1 MSYSFFFL
9 MIRRP
14 PRSTLFPYTTLF
26 RSRPGRLLE
35 GSESPP
41 ELGGERRPL
50 ACPHAD
56 QLLDG
61 PLGDRLDLGPLRRGA
76 AVLMRVQHVR
86 LPRHEGEVHL
96 AFELEALLQLLRRR
110 HELARPR
117 QVQRD
122 GRLAL
127 WRLDPAR
134 RDRHM
139 ASLEQLTQPL
149 PQRSLDPAELEWQ
162 LELRIEVAVVHAA
175 DLDREPPAEDLP
187 FGRTET
193 RHAPRHRL

>member
-1 MSYSFFFL
+1 MSTRSAISATSTARRCSSICTPAASSATAFFNRASSAVSRSGARCS
-9 MIRRP
+9 IVPAACSRAPSRP
-14 PRSTLFPYTTLF
+14 PSSAASAAPSRARMPISSWTARSAI
-26 RSRPGRLLE
+26 
-35 GSESPP
+35 GSTS
-41 ELGGERRPL
+41 
-50 ACPHAD
+50 
-56 QLLDG
+56 
-61 PLGDRLDLGPLRRGA
+61 
-76 AVLMRVQHVR
+76 
-86 LPRHEGEVHL
+86 VHL

>member
-1 MSYSFFFL
+1 MSTRSAISATSTARRCSSICTPAASSATAFFN
-9 MIRRP
+9 RASSAVS
-14 PRSTLFPYTTLF
+14 RS
-26 RSRPGRLLE
+26 
-35 GSESPP
+35 
-41 ELGGERRPL
+41 
-50 ACPHAD
+50 
-56 QLLDG
+56 
-61 PLGDRLDLGPLRRGA
+61 GA
-76 AVLMRVQHVR
+76 RCSIVPA
-86 LPRHEGEVHL
+86 GC
-96 AFELEALLQLLRRR
+96 
-110 HELARPR
+110 
-117 QVQRD
+117 
-122 GRLAL
+122 LAL
-127 WRLDPAR
+127 CRLDPAR